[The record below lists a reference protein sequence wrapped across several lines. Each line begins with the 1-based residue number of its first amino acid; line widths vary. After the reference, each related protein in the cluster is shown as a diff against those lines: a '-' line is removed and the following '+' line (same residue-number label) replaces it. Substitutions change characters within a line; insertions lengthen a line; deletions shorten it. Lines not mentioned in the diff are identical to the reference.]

1 MDISKPPSGDDVKV
15 MLGLVPE
22 GLVTEESSDVSSR
35 WTVRQAGPNGRIV
48 AGLTPLRRPPHN
60 VRMTGT
66 ADAGTTTPL
75 DFNLDAKVFDMVSS
89 SASVVDT
96 DAPTRFVYHE
106 THGVL
111 WGEYVGDTVSIGRFC
126 GVRTGERIDISF
138 VHRNRAGDLTTRGEA
153 SSIISRSDDG
163 ALVLTEDF
171 IGPDGQPH
179 VSVCREIPA
188 A

>member
-1 MDISKPPSGDDVKV
+1 
-15 MLGLVPE
+15 
-22 GLVTEESSDVSSR
+22 
-35 WTVRQAGPNGRIV
+35 
-48 AGLTPLRRPPHN
+48 
-60 VRMTGT
+60 MTGT
-66 ADAGTTTPL
+66 ADTGTSATL

-89 SASVVDT
+89 SASVVDA

-153 SSIISRSDDG
+153 SSIISRAEDG
-163 ALVLTEDF
+163 SFILTEDF
-171 IGPDGQPH
+171 IGPDGQAH
-179 VSVCREIPA
+179 VSICREIVA